1 MKRIG
6 RYEVLGLLGRGGM
19 GAVYKVAMPVT
30 GKIMALKLLA
40 PNPFLTTLIGRAG
53 IERQFIAEAATLAS
67 LNHPNVAAVW
77 DFGRAGRRPFF
88 LMEYYCRDLGQVIG
102 ETAEV
107 EAPTRRLPLP
117 RAASYALQTL
127 EGLARLH
134 HAGIVHRDIKP
145 FNLLLTDED
154 QVKITDFGLSKVRG
168 ESLAES
174 PGLKVGS
181 PYYAAPEQEDD
192 PKSAG
197 PRADLYSVGVTLHRM
212 LTGRLPNWPLE
223 GADAP
228 SKLSRDL
235 DAAWEDFLRRALCPE
250 PRERHRDAASMAAEL
265 RVLLDDW
272 RRRLEHACSLETPDV
287 SPPCPAPGPEGAPR
301 ARREPRKI
309 SGKNAR
315 EELGLDALWRPKCYA
330 AQQLRPGPG
339 VVADEASGLV
349 WQAGGSPYRLSWWG
363 AHEYVAGLNAANH
376 AGSRQWRLPTVE
388 ELAGI
393 LTPPP
398 EFTGHCLSPAF
409 NPEQRLLWSADRRA
423 FTQAWFAD
431 TELGAVAWADMTCL
445 RSVRA
450 VHDA

>member
-6 RYEVLGLLGRGGM
+6 KYEVMGLLGRGGM

-40 PNPFLTTLIGRAG
+40 PNPFLTTLIGRAA
-53 IERQFIAEAATLAS
+53 IERQFVAEAATLAS
-67 LNHPNVAAVW
+67 LNHPHVAAVW

-88 LMEYYCRDLGQVIG
+88 LMEYFCRDLGQVIG
-102 ETAEV
+102 ESAQA

-154 QVKITDFGLSKVRG
+154 QIKITDFGLSKVRG

-181 PYYAAPEQEDD
+181 PYYAAPEQEAD
-192 PKSAG
+192 PRSAG
-197 PRADLYSVGVTLHRM
+197 PRADLYSVGVTLYRM
-212 LTGRLPNWPLE
+212 LIGRLPHWPLE
-223 GADAP
+223 GERAP
-228 SKLSRDL
+228 SRCSLDL
-235 DAAWEDFLRRALCPE
+235 DEAWDDFLRRALSPE
-250 PRERHRDAASMAAEL
+250 PAGRHRDAASMASEL
-265 RVLLDDW
+265 RVLLEDW
-272 RRRLEHACSLETPDV
+272 RERLTNACRLGPEDA
-287 SPPCPAPGPEGAPR
+287 SPPCPAPGGGEPVRP
-301 ARREPRKI
+301 RREPRKI

-315 EELGLDALWRPKCYA
+315 DVLGLDALWRPRCYA
-330 AQQLRPGPG
+330 PQRLRPGAG
-339 VVADEASGLV
+339 VVEDETTGLV
-349 WQAGGSPYRLSWWG
+349 WQAGGSPYRMSWRE
-363 AHEYVAGLNAANH
+363 AHEYVAGLNAANF
-376 AGSRQWRLPTVE
+376 AGSRAWRIPTME
-388 ELAGI
+388 ELSSI
-393 LTPPP
+393 LSPPP
-398 EFTGHCLSPAF
+398 EFTGHCISPAF
-409 NPEQRLLWSADRRA
+409 DPAQRLLWSADRRA

-431 TELGAVAWADMTCL
+431 TELGAAAWADMTCQ

-450 VHDA
+450 VRSA